1 LPASD
6 KDASSLACAWKRHA
20 AGIALGTVVGA
31 LAYLGLAI
39 FGWGGFGDFFS
50 HPARVVLAVTV
61 VVLAGAA
68 PFTRGNLSPGVRE
81 DHIYLNEVDW
91 YFDDLRRKTA
101 QGPYEAI
108 NYHRFADDTVI
119 TISGHWSKRGWAERA
134 LQRLQE
140 QLEARS
146 RVTNGAGLLPNPRP
160 RECWFNAIRPEARL
174 RR

>member
-50 HPARVVLAVTV
+50 HPARVVLVVTV

-68 PFTRGNLSPGVRE
+68 PFTRGNLSPRVRE

-91 YFDDLRRKTA
+91 YTSMTSAARRRKGPMRRSITTA
-101 QGPYEAI
+101 L
-108 NYHRFADDTVI
+108 RM
-119 TISGHWSKRGWAERA
+119 
-134 LQRLQE
+134 
-140 QLEARS
+140 
-146 RVTNGAGLLPNPRP
+146 
-160 RECWFNAIRPEARL
+160 IR
-174 RR
+174 